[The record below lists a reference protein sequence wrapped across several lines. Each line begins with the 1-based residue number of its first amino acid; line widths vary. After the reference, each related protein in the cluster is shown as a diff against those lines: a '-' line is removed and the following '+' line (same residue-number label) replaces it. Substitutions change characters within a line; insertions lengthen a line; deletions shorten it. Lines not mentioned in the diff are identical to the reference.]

1 MSLVYNVLYCVDD
14 TVIVFTSIFPWQIFV
29 KLLSKSWKQVG
40 WMGCT
45 CRLPFCAV
53 IRHLYFFTASMTLYF
68 HLKLITVTRK
78 EVHKIFKV
86 KSLQALLKPFSSHC
100 RWDAGKISSVH
111 SKLQARILFKFV
123 NYSQNWSPTSYLLI
137 SCREWWK
144 ERLYVSV
151 TTFATHRK
159 LEQKCAWLKPS
170 VKTALSKLP
179 PSRFLSNTFES
190 SSKCKQK
197 PL

>member
-53 IRHLYFFTASMTLYF
+53 IRHLYFFTTSMTLYF

-111 SKLQARILFKFV
+111 SKLQARILFK
-123 NYSQNWSPTSYLLI
+123 L
-137 SCREWWK
+137 C
-144 ERLYVSV
+144 
-151 TTFATHRK
+151 K
-159 LEQKCAWLKPS
+159 LQSELKS
-170 VKTALSKLP
+170 NIIP
-179 PSRFLSNTFES
+179 PYFLSWMMKRKTLCFCHNLRHTS
-190 SSKCKQK
+190 
-197 PL
+197 